1 MQKLLFAQ
9 EVPHYQK
16 QTEQFYKALG
26 NKAPI
31 TDADFWS
38 EMSRLSLV
46 SLTMLNGENMFGNK
60 NYGISISTQEST
72 HKKTSW
78 NLKSCYNFSDNCE
91 LYETIIKIWYLQFN
105 IHVI

>member
-9 EVPHYQK
+9 EVPYYQK

-72 HKKTSW
+72 HKKK
-78 NLKSCYNFSDNCE
+78 LLEF
-91 LYETIIKIWYLQFN
+91 KILLQFF
-105 IHVI
+105 